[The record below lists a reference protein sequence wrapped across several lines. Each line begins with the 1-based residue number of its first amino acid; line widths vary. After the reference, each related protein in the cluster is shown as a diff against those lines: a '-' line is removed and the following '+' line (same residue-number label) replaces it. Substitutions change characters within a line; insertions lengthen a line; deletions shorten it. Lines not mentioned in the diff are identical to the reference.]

1 MKKSVLADNNHITEK
16 TKKELVKAA
25 TKLFAQKG
33 YSGTTTRELA
43 AAFGKSKGGLY
54 HYVESK
60 KQICNFVIDFTI
72 NDLEKSLAKIEEVPP
87 DSSAKEALI
96 KAISS
101 YSKAIYELQDMQIFI
116 EHVVMDISRKE
127 RRVLYDAGRK
137 TMSHFEALLNNGIEK
152 GEFKIGDVK
161 LIAYMITLLVTGW
174 PNRRWFLSRQ
184 YTFDEYVQKVTSSVL
199 KLVGASNID
208 IDEINT
214 YPQTEEVWKCVSIA
228 NSGEKEKHGI

>member
-1 MKKSVLADNNHITEK
+1 MSSSSIKKSVLVDNNPITEK
-16 TKKELVKAA
+16 TKIELVKAA

-72 NDLEKSLAKIEEVPP
+72 NDLEKSLAKIEEVHP
-87 DSSAKEALI
+87 DASAKEALI

-101 YSKAIYELQDMQIFI
+101 YSRAIYELQDMQIFI

-127 RRVLYDAGRK
+127 RHVLYEAGRK
-137 TMSHFEALLNNGIEK
+137 TMSHFEALLNKGIEK
-152 GEFKIGDVK
+152 GEFKIDDPK
-161 LIAYMITLLVTGW
+161 LVAYMITLLVTGW
-174 PNRRWFLSRQ
+174 PNRRWFLRRQ
-184 YTFDEYVQKVTSSVL
+184 YTFDEYIGKVTASVL
-199 KLVGASNID
+199 KLIGAGNTESDD
-208 IDEINT
+208 IS
-214 YPQTEEVWKCVSIA
+214 V
-228 NSGEKEKHGI
+228 